1 MSAVILANLDR
12 YKETLEAF
20 SRHVRDRTS
29 YDPQVPTASATGNDS
44 VYFRYFDATEQ
55 ASFLYD
61 ALERTVEKDLDEEIS
76 FLLGFDRAEGALSAL
91 ADWPAHSL
99 DTFIRVVRQNEGRL
113 SINKRKSRFEWM
125 TAEELARFEAI
136 VERAFN
142 LGIERE
148 DIADLPAPLPR

>member
-1 MSAVILANLDR
+1 
-12 YKETLEAF
+12 
-20 SRHVRDRTS
+20 
-29 YDPQVPTASATGNDS
+29 
-44 VYFRYFDATEQ
+44 
-55 ASFLYD
+55 
-61 ALERTVEKDLDEEIS
+61 
-76 FLLGFDRAEGALSAL
+76 
-91 ADWPAHSL
+91 
-99 DTFIRVVRQNEGRL
+99 VVRQNEGRL